1 MPPRN
6 NCVGLLHFVRNDL
19 IRFEIIMTTPKEIIH
34 QYNIKPRKKLGQSFL
49 LDKNIIQKIAAA
61 ANISKDDLVLEI
73 GSGIGVLTEEIAAK
87 ARCLIAVELDEKL
100 TELLK
105 DKLARNDN
113 VEINNKDILKFD
125 FGYLADKYKTK
136 IKVVGNVPYNIS
148 SPLIFYL
155 LSYRHV
161 ISDFTLMLQKEVVE
175 RLVAM
180 PDNKSYGVP
189 SVILQMFAEVEK
201 VLDVSATCFYPR
213 PKVESAVIKGAFR
226 EKPLVALVD
235 EEFFIKL
242 VRASFAQRRKTLLNN
257 LKRAALMVN
266 VPEEKIREALDEAR
280 VDGRRRGE
288 TLTVAEFG
296 HLANIMKTHKAHR

>member
-1 MPPRN
+1 
-6 NCVGLLHFVRNDL
+6 
-19 IRFEIIMTTPKEIIH
+19 MTTPKEIIH

-49 LDKNIIQKIAAA
+49 LDKNIIQKIAAV
-61 ANISKDDLVLEI
+61 ANISDDDVVLEI

-87 ARCLIAVELDEKL
+87 ARRLIAVELDEKL
-100 TELLK
+100 SELLK
-105 DKLARNDN
+105 DKLARYDN
-113 VEINNKDILKFD
+113 VEIHNTDILKFD
-125 FGYLADKYKTK
+125 FGSLADRYKTK

-148 SPLIFYL
+148 SPLIFHL

-175 RLVAM
+175 RLVAE

-201 VLDVSATCFYPR
+201 VLDVPATCFYPR

-226 EKPLVALVD
+226 EKSLVALAD

-266 VPEEKIREALDEAR
+266 VPEEKIREALAEAR
-280 VDGRRRGE
+280 IDGRRRGE
-288 TLTVAEFG
+288 TLTVSEFG
-296 HLANIMKTHKAHR
+296 CLANSLKVNKAHR

>member
-1 MPPRN
+1 MN
-6 NCVGLLHFVRNDL
+6 
-19 IRFEIIMTTPKEIIH
+19 TPKEIIH
-34 QYNIKPRKKLGQSFL
+34 QYGIKPRKRLGQSFL

-61 ANISKDDLVLEI
+61 ADISEDDLVLEI

-87 ARCLIAVELDEKL
+87 ARRLIAVELDEKL
-100 TELLK
+100 SELLK
-105 DKLARNDN
+105 DKLARHNN
-113 VEINNKDILKFD
+113 VEINNTDILKFNFCSLSD
-125 FGYLADKYKTK
+125 EYETK

-201 VLDVSATCFYPR
+201 VLDVPATCFYPR

-226 EKPLVALVD
+226 EKPLVVLAD
-235 EEFFIKL
+235 EDFFIKL
-242 VRASFAQRRKTLLNN
+242 VKAAFAQRRKTLLNN
-257 LKRAALMVN
+257 LKRTALMAN
-266 VPEEKIREALDEAR
+266 VPEEKIREALEEAR
-280 VDGRRRGE
+280 IDGRRRGE
-288 TLTVAEFG
+288 TLSVVEFG
-296 HLANIMKTHKAHR
+296 HLANILKIHKAHS

>member
-1 MPPRN
+1 
-6 NCVGLLHFVRNDL
+6 
-19 IRFEIIMTTPKEIIH
+19 MTTPKEIIH
-34 QYNIKPRKKLGQSFL
+34 QYNIKPRKRLGQSFL
-49 LDKNIIQKIAAA
+49 LDKNIIQKMAVAAD
-61 ANISKDDLVLEI
+61 ISKDEVVVEI

-100 TELLK
+100 SELLK
-105 DKLARNDN
+105 EKLERYDN
-113 VEINNKDILKFD
+113 VEIHNTDILKFD
-125 FGYLADKYKTK
+125 FGSLSDEYKTK

-161 ISDFTLMLQKEVVE
+161 INDFTLMLQKEVVE
-175 RLVAM
+175 RLVAV
-180 PDNKSYGVP
+180 PDNKRYGVP

-201 VLDVSATCFYPR
+201 VLDVPATCFYPR

-226 EKPLVALVD
+226 EKPLVSLAD

-257 LKRAALMVN
+257 LKRAAFIANMS
-266 VPEEKIREALDEAR
+266 EEKIREALDEASI
-280 VDGRRRGE
+280 DGRRRGE
-288 TLTVAEFG
+288 TLTVVEFG
-296 HLANIMKTHKAHR
+296 YLANILKMHKSHR

>member
-1 MPPRN
+1 
-6 NCVGLLHFVRNDL
+6 
-19 IRFEIIMTTPKEIIH
+19 MTTPKEIIH

-61 ANISKDDLVLEI
+61 ANISDDDVVLEI

-87 ARCLIAVELDEKL
+87 ARRLIAVELDEKL

-105 DKLARNDN
+105 DKLARYDN
-113 VEINNKDILKFD
+113 VEIHNTDILKFD
-125 FGYLADKYKTK
+125 FGSLSEKYKTK

-155 LSYRHV
+155 LTYRHV
-161 ISDFTLMLQKEVVE
+161 ISDFTLMLQKDVVE
-175 RLVAM
+175 RLVAE

-201 VLDVSATCFYPR
+201 VMDVPATCFYPR

-226 EKPLVALVD
+226 EQPLVALAD

-242 VRASFAQRRKTLLNN
+242 VRASFAQRRKTLMNN
-257 LKRAALMVN
+257 LKRAAFMANL
-266 VPEEKIREALDEAR
+266 REAKIQEALAHAR
-280 VDGRRRGE
+280 IDGRRRGE

-296 HLANIMKTHKAHR
+296 CLANFLKINKAYR

>member
-1 MPPRN
+1 M
-6 NCVGLLHFVRNDL
+6 VS
-19 IRFEIIMTTPKEIIH
+19 PKEILK
-34 QYNIKPRKKLGQSFL
+34 QYEIKPRKKLGQSFL

-61 ANISKDDLVLEI
+61 ADISEDDLVLEI
-73 GSGIGVLTEEIAAK
+73 GSGIGVLTEEMATK
-87 ARCLIAVELDEKL
+87 ARRLIAVELDEKL
-100 TELLK
+100 SGLLK
-105 DKLARNDN
+105 DKLARYDN
-113 VEINNKDILKFD
+113 VEICNTDILKFD
-125 FGYLADKYKTK
+125 FGSLSEKYKTK

-201 VLDVSATCFYPR
+201 ELDVPATCFYPR

-226 EKPLVALVD
+226 EKPLVALAD

-257 LKRAALMVN
+257 LKKAAFIANL
-266 VPEEKIREALDEAR
+266 PEERIREALDEASI
-280 VDGRRRGE
+280 DGRRRGE
-288 TLTVAEFG
+288 TLTVVEFG
-296 HLANIMKTHKAHR
+296 HLANILKMHKSHR

>member
-1 MPPRN
+1 
-6 NCVGLLHFVRNDL
+6 
-19 IRFEIIMTTPKEIIH
+19 MTTPKEIIH
-34 QYNIKPRKKLGQSFL
+34 QYDIKPRKKLGQSFL
-49 LDKNIIQKIAAA
+49 LDKNIIHKIAAA
-61 ANISKDDLVLEI
+61 ANISDDDVVLEI

-87 ARCLIAVELDEKL
+87 ARRLIAVELDEKL
-100 TELLK
+100 SELLK
-105 DKLARNDN
+105 DKLARYDN
-113 VEINNKDILKFD
+113 VEIHNTDILKFD
-125 FGYLADKYKTK
+125 FGSLADKYKTK

-175 RLVAM
+175 RLVAE

-189 SVILQMFAEVEK
+189 SVILQMFAEMEK
-201 VLDVSATCFYPR
+201 VMDDVPATCFYPR

-226 EKPLVALVD
+226 EQPLVALAD

-242 VRASFAQRRKTLLNN
+242 VRAAFAQRRKTLLNN
-257 LKRAALMVN
+257 LKRAALMDN
-266 VPEEKIREALDEAR
+266 LSEEKIREALAEAR
-280 VDGRRRGE
+280 IDGRRRGE

-296 HLANIMKTHKAHR
+296 SLANMLKTHTGQC